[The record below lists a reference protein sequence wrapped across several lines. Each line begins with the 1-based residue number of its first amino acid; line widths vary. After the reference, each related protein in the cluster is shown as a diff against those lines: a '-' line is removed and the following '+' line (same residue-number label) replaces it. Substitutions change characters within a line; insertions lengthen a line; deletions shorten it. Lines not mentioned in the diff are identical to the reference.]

1 VHLPAFGS
9 KKNLMIQSKIAI
21 IGSGPSA
28 FAALAALKEK
38 NISIDIIDAG
48 NTVSDG
54 QKVKSKRKLVNNSD
68 FVYRNFYDEKTQQD
82 ESVDYINSFAVGGLS
97 NVWGATVH
105 PKLLIEGGTKKT
117 FFSLIPVTR
126 VADITKKEFPG
137 LSIDKSI
144 KKGNITVHDS
154 SCLVED
160 TQDKCR
166 LCSLCLDGCPYRL
179 IWNSSHELNGYRNE
193 GRINYHA
200 KYKCLKLN
208 IEHEKI
214 TIITSDKSGNQFDFG
229 LYDKVLL
236 ATGPLETFR
245 ILSESNILD
254 SNEAGL
260 DQTDTFY
267 ILVRNDK
274 DLKLD
279 NRFGLAQLHLEING
293 EADLWIQLSA
303 FSKSHIKILKSR
315 FPFLSIFPEN
325 LLMRIFKKYSLG
337 IGYIGVDNS
346 SSLKFIYLDNNLV
359 SIKAKLV
366 KNRELITRVLKEN
379 SQDLDNLGL
388 KIIHKTLQVLPV
400 GGGAHYGN
408 LNLNGENINSYLKKR
423 NLLDL
428 IEVID
433 LSSVKKVDLGPTT
446 VLHMNSIFERFL

>member
-1 VHLPAFGS
+1 
-9 KKNLMIQSKIAI
+9 MIQSKIAI

-28 FAALAALKEK
+28 FAALAALKDK

-54 QKVKSKRKLVNNSD
+54 KKGKSKRKLVNNSD
-68 FVYRNFYDEKTQQD
+68 YVYSDFYDEKVQQD
-82 ESVDYINSFAVGGLS
+82 KSVDYINSFAAGGLS

-105 PKLLIEGGTKKT
+105 PKLLKEGGSKKT
-117 FFSLIPVTR
+117 FFSLVPLTR
-126 VADITKKEFPG
+126 IADITKKEIDG

-144 KKGNITVHDS
+144 RMGNITVYDS
-154 SCLVED
+154 SCLVENI
-160 TQDKCR
+160 QDKCR
-166 LCSLCLDGCPYRL
+166 LCSLCLEGCPYRL
-179 IWNSSHELNGYRNE
+179 IWNSSHELSDYRNE
-193 GRINYHA
+193 GKINYHA

-245 ILSESNILD
+245 ILSKSNILD
-254 SNEAGL
+254 SKEAGL

-267 ILVRNDK
+267 ILVRNDEN
-274 DLKLD
+274 LKLD

-293 EADLWIQLSA
+293 EAELWIQLSA

-315 FPFLSIFPEN
+315 FPFLSIFSEN
-325 LLMRIFKKYSLG
+325 LLMKIFKKYSLG
-337 IGYIGVDNS
+337 IGYVGVENS
-346 SSLKFIYLDNNLV
+346 SRLKFIYLDKNLV

-366 KNRELITRVLKEN
+366 KNRKLISRVLKEN
-379 SQDLDNLGL
+379 NQDLDKLGL
-388 KIIHKTLQVLPV
+388 KMLHSTLQVLPV

-408 LNLNGENINSYLKKR
+408 LNLNGENINSYLEKR

-433 LSSVKKVDLGPTT
+433 LSSVKKVELGPTT